1 MMGSTVDAFD
11 DRIGRAPQLI
21 VEASRDE
28 PSEDWGGRFVTVKGE
43 PGDIWVA
50 AGAGHGAMHGLDDV
64 AARSKIA
71 QSLLEA
77 RLQHPARRPDLF
89 REAEPLELRR
99 ASEHQAP
106 QPGALIR

>member
-1 MMGSTVDAFD
+1 MMGSAVDAFD

-28 PSEDWGGRFVTVKGE
+28 PSEDGGGRFVTVKGE

-50 AGAGHGAMHGLDDV
+50 AGAGHCAMNGLDDV

-77 RLQHPARRPDLF
+77 RLQRPARRPDLF
-89 REAEPLELRR
+89 RQAESLKLRR
-99 ASEHQAP
+99 ASEH
-106 QPGALIR
+106 